1 MEICNRFA
9 GTTQLLIDEVLG
21 GYKTQHER
29 MTTCAQALKNW
40 EAANNMPAEDADYI
54 KLYCQIPP
62 IIKMDSSLNSLRNC
76 E

>member
-1 MEICNRFA
+1 MA
-9 GTTQLLIDEVLG
+9 
-21 GYKTQHER
+21 
-29 MTTCAQALKNW
+29 
-40 EAANNMPAEDADYI
+40 AEDAEHV

>member
-1 MEICNRFA
+1 
-9 GTTQLLIDEVLG
+9 
-21 GYKTQHER
+21 

-40 EAANNMPAEDADYI
+40 EAANNMAAEDADYI